1 MLYSLSPAAMA
12 RSGVTQGSSLNF
24 LVPMNNAPMPIHGR
38 SAGQVHRRREAP
50 TMAQDM
56 PTTDGEQAPGSL
68 EERIARCER
77 CAGGPVVLDWLPISF
92 YGDYAS
98 ANAWVVTINPSDR
111 EYVDRNGLALMG
123 ERQRFSSLGDFPSVS
138 RRGQL
143 TADQVDVIV
152 RRQREVFYGIP
163 YRSFFEKLGR
173 FLVAVHGGDPEDG
186 GLHVFTSGLT
196 SAEGREFTYSHVDTV
211 KCATRLP
218 WAQLDQE
225 DKDALVSNCLGFIE
239 EQLGMK
245 DGLELMM
252 INGRTAYNHCLPFL
266 ADRFGYQPSTRQV
279 AVGRLGYQL
288 WWGNLPM
295 DGRKVDVVGWS
306 PNIVN
311 SRIRKPEALVLANAI
326 REVCPG
332 LR

>member
-1 MLYSLSPAAMA
+1 
-12 RSGVTQGSSLNF
+12 
-24 LVPMNNAPMPIHGR
+24 
-38 SAGQVHRRREAP
+38 
-50 TMAQDM
+50 MAQDM
-56 PTTDGEQAPGSL
+56 PTTDGAEASDSL
-68 EERIARCER
+68 EQRIARCER
-77 CAGGPVVLDWLPISF
+77 CADGPVVLDWLPISF
-92 YGDYAS
+92 YGDYAN

-123 ERQRFSSLGDFPSVS
+123 ERQRFSSLGDFPSVT
-138 RRGQL
+138 RREQL

-173 FLVAVHGGDPEDG
+173 FLVSVHGGDPDEG
-186 GLHVFTSGLT
+186 GLRVFTGGLT
-196 SAEGREFTYSHVDTV
+196 SAEGRDFRYSHVDTV

-218 WAQLDQE
+218 WAQLEQG

-239 EQLGMK
+239 EQLGTK

-252 INGRTAYNHCLPFL
+252 INGRTAYNNCVPFL
-266 ADRFGYQPSTRQV
+266 TERFGYRPFSQPV

-288 WWGNLPM
+288 WWGNM
-295 DGRKVDVVGWS
+295 SVGGRQVDVVGWS

-311 SRIRKPEALVLANAI
+311 SRIRKPEARVLAGAI

>member
-1 MLYSLSPAAMA
+1 
-12 RSGVTQGSSLNF
+12 
-24 LVPMNNAPMPIHGR
+24 
-38 SAGQVHRRREAP
+38 
-50 TMAQDM
+50 MAQNM
-56 PTTDGEQAPGSL
+56 PTTDGIQAPDSL
-68 EERIARCER
+68 EQRIARCER

-92 YGDYAS
+92 YGDYAN

-123 ERQRFSSLGDFPSVS
+123 ERQRFSSLGDFPSVD
-138 RRGQL
+138 RRKDL

-173 FLVAVHGGDPEDG
+173 FLVSVHGGDPDG
-186 GLHVFTSGLT
+186 GGLRVFTGGLT
-196 SAEGREFTYSHVDTV
+196 SAEGRDFRYSHVDTV

-218 WAQLDQE
+218 WAQLKQE
-225 DKDALVSNCLGFIE
+225 DKHALVSNCLGFIE
-239 EQLGMK
+239 EQLGTNN
-245 DGLELMM
+245 GLELMM
-252 INGRTAYNHCLPFL
+252 INGRTAYSHCLPFL
-266 ADRFGYQPSTRQV
+266 TDRFDYKPSTQPV

-288 WWGNLPM
+288 WWGKLSV
-295 DGRKVDVVGWS
+295 GERKVDAVGWS

-311 SRIRKPEALVLANAI
+311 SRIRKPEAIVLAGAI